1 MKTYDNYKD
10 QRENLIFARID
21 SYARDTSRAPAPGGI
36 KLTLDNADKDNKMI
50 RLACAAAE
58 KDLRDFFIRWG
69 LTPDKTTD
77 EYAGQFDEETRAI
90 YYENDDSRVYRLKA
104 ERALPNLSQ

>member
-1 MKTYDNYKD
+1 
-10 QRENLIFARID
+10 
-21 SYARDTSRAPAPGGI
+21 
-36 KLTLDNADKDNKMI
+36 MI

-90 YYENDDSRVYRLKA
+90 YYENDDSRVYRLEGGESIA
-104 ERALPNLSQ
+104 ESVTVKERQRRILRPPTRCISP